1 MINLTKMNLNR
12 MFYNKLFYILMIINF
27 GICILIASLEADP
40 VNQELDQQIMVEQ
53 GIDPSEDD
61 TGFGMTEG
69 GNITEETPLED
80 IYAEMVG

>member
-12 MFYNKLFYILMIINF
+12 IFYNRLFYILMIINF
-27 GICILIASLEADP
+27 GICILIASLGADP

-61 TGFGMTEG
+61 T
-69 GNITEETPLED
+69 
-80 IYAEMVG
+80 

>member
-12 MFYNKLFYILMIINF
+12 IFYNRLFYILMIINF
-27 GICILIASLEADP
+27 GICILIASLGADP

-61 TGFGMTEG
+61 TGFGMTVG
-69 GNITEETPLED
+69 GNITEETP
-80 IYAEMVG
+80 